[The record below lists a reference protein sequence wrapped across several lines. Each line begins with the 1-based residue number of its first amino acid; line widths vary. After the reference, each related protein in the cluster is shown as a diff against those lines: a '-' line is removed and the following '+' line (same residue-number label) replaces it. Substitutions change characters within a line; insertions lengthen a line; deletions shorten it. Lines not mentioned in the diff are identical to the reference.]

1 MQKDY
6 VIVLVTTK
14 SKQEAEKIAQQLL
27 GKQLVACVNIIG
39 PVFSLFRWS
48 GNIEKAEE
56 YMALMKS
63 RKDLFKKLEKNV
75 KALHSYEVPEIVAI
89 PIVEGAKPYMVW
101 LESCLGKQN

>member
-6 VIVLVTTK
+6 VIVLITTK

-27 GKQLVACVNIIG
+27 GKQLVACANIIG
-39 PVFSLFRWS
+39 PVFSFFRWS
-48 GNIEKAEE
+48 GNIEKTEE
-56 YMALMKS
+56 YIALMKS

-89 PIVEGAKPYMVW
+89 PIVEGSKPYMVW